1 MKFAVALTTFLLS
14 MATSAAPMEYG
25 SIVVSEIRSI
35 YDADSFKIHI
45 EGWPDIIGKSI
56 SIRVDGVDAAE
67 IRGKCDKEKILA
79 RAAKK
84 FTVEKLRSAKTVEL
98 RRMRRGKYFRILA
111 EVYVDGVNLADLLI
125 ESGHG
130 RPYHG
135 GTRLGWCN
143 DQ

>member
-1 MKFAVALTTFLLS
+1 MKFIVALAMILFSL
-14 MATSAAPMEYG
+14 AASAAKTEYG
-25 SIVVSEIRSI
+25 SVTVSEIRSI
-35 YDADSFKIHI
+35 YDADSFKVHI

-67 IRGKCDKEKILA
+67 MRGKCDKEKQLA

-84 FTVEKLRSAKTVEL
+84 FTVEKLRAAKTVEL
-98 RRMRRGKYFRILA
+98 KRMRRGKYFRILA

-125 ESGHG
+125 DSGHA

-135 GTRLGWCN
+135 GTRMGWC
-143 DQ
+143 D